1 MLCRKEENDMTEQQK
16 SSLKIISAVLVI
28 ILLPVLF
35 FRFIGED
42 PTKKVSNE
50 TKEIAVVNEDI
61 GSEQTDGNDQNLGRD
76 MSAVLAERPDYKWTV
91 VSRSTA
97 ESGLAD
103 QKYDAIV
110 YIPSDFTN
118 NILSYNHKR
127 PQKAQ
132 LEFRI
137 QGKLDAVNKEKV
149 QRELQDAQKT
159 VSKKMTSFYWK
170 AVKENMKGVRDE
182 FDNIVD
188 KESEFQNA
196 MYNFYKPS
204 SNNLAGEVE
213 KQKDMIDTLK
223 DSINQTKDTSKDRNA
238 GVEETK
244 KQLDAFIENVNQYK
258 KYQEEQAKLLQAAQA
273 DSEKQIQTGLASI
286 NEKQASTATSFSERM
301 NGMTT
306 AFGNLQQRF
315 NLVVKSREFLQ
326 EYRYNQVPQQQ
337 FNGINTIENNL
348 IDDYQAQTR
357 IYNLD
362 QIQPSMI
369 DARWRLTEGP
379 GDDSPGTDPGD
390 DNNND
395 DDKDDDEEQPKDLK
409 IDLQEQQDELKN
421 VAAELKEIS
430 DGLKESPDNGSENP
444 GDNNSSDGS
453 DQNQDQGN
461 GQTGDQDNSQTTDDN
476 QTASETA
483 ENGQQEDN
491 QTPEDPTNDPGTG
504 DDGQSEQ
511 PGGETPDDQKD
522 DEIAKLKEQLNNA
535 AARIE
540 KVEEDLRA
548 KKETHNEELQKQLE
562 KLDDKI
568 NSLND
573 TIKGLN
579 ADIEKLNERITK
591 LEEARTKDFE
601 EIYSQIKKLEK
612 DILDYPMGAER
623 REKLEGAFSS
633 EVKTRRVNDLL
644 AYYNYLSVY
653 KATLYGSVN
662 YLVKN
667 NVVNGQKDNVNTVLK
682 VSVDENTKW
691 EDLKNNMLMTSQDI
705 ENYKTG
711 MTDFV
716 DEYGTFI
723 KQKQDE
729 INNELKAISE
739 KANVVSEQLSN
750 PAGAGSAVMEG
761 NATDGTVVLSMQDT
775 LGNDIL
781 NLSDMLGALSEH
793 QSGVINYT
801 NNIQQSV
808 NDVQTKADTLNSNW
822 GKNVNSTK
830 LIRGDV
836 YSVLGNAFGGNDTY
850 VYDHLA
856 NPVKISGDVPES
868 KAQNIPPVVILV
880 IVMISSLLIG
890 YFSHHYQKAPLL
902 VRGAL
907 FGILNIIVGL
917 MISLFGLNVYS
928 LADDQA
934 IMWSI
939 FTILLLVASSA
950 IIRTAFMLGS
960 IPGGVAT
967 AALILFYIA
976 PLLDLAMPNFS
987 INDPVSTVYMSIQ
1000 YGTGD
1005 LFSLGIGALVLVTA
1019 VAIAIPFVIS
1029 IAKSKIEESEDD
1041 YEE

>member
-61 GSEQTDGNDQNLGRD
+61 GSDQTNGNDQNLGRD
-76 MSAVLAERPDYKWTV
+76 MSAVLAERPNYKWTV

-170 AVKENMKGVRDE
+170 AVKENMKTVRDE
-182 FDNIVD
+182 FDNIVN

-286 NEKQASTATSFSERM
+286 NEKQASAETSFNQSM
-301 NGMTT
+301 NNMNT

-315 NLVVKSREFLQ
+315 NLVVRSKDILQ

-357 IYNLD
+357 LYNLD
-362 QIQPSMI
+362 RIQPSMI
-369 DARWRLTEGP
+369 DARSRLTEGP

-390 DNNND
+390 DHNND
-395 DDKDDDEEQPKDLK
+395 DNKDDDEEQPKDLK
-409 IDLQEQQDELKN
+409 IDLQEQQDELKS

-444 GDNNSSDGS
+444 GDNNSTDGS
-453 DQNQDQGN
+453 DQNQNQGN
-461 GQTGDQDNSQTTDDN
+461 GQTGNQDNSQTTDDN

-483 ENGQQEDN
+483 ENGQQDDN

-535 AARIE
+535 AARIK

-548 KKETHNEELQKQLE
+548 KQETHNEELNKQLE
-562 KLDDKI
+562 KLNEKI
-568 NSLND
+568 DGLNE
-573 TIKGLN
+573 TIKGLK
-579 ADIEKLNERITK
+579 DEITDLNNSITK
-591 LEEARTKDFE
+591 LDNKFDTMKTRITNIENN
-601 EIYSQIKKLEK
+601 
-612 DILDYPMGAER
+612 ILSYLPDGER
-623 REKLEGAFSS
+623 KEKLRKAFNS
-633 EVKTRRVNDLL
+633 EIDPKKVNALL
-644 AYYNYLSVY
+644 DYYNYLSIY
-653 KATLYGSVN
+653 EATLFNSLNPGKSVKQN
-662 YLVKN
+662 AIA
-667 NVVNGQKDNVNTVLK
+667 GQTDNVNTVLK
-682 VSVDENTKW
+682 VSDDENTKW
-691 EDLKNNMLMTSQDI
+691 EDLKNNMLTTSQDI

-729 INNELKAISE
+729 INNELKAITE

-934 IMWSI
+934 IMWSV

-1029 IAKSKIEESEDD
+1029 IAKSKIEESEED